1 MRNNLNKIISFYKN
15 YYKDLDVGTINSNY
29 FISFLEFDIF
39 IRFNLRP
46 TREDLKIIIEAIPGG

>member
-15 YYKDLDVGTINSNY
+15 YYKDLDVGTINSSY

-46 TREDLKIIIEAIPGG
+46 TREDLKIVIEAIQGG

>member
-46 TREDLKIIIEAIPGG
+46 TREDLKIVIEAIQGG

>member
-15 YYKDLDVGTINSNY
+15 YYKDLDVGTINSSY
-29 FISFLEFDIF
+29 FINFLEFDIF

-46 TREDLKIIIEAIPGG
+46 TREDLKIVIEAIQGG

>member
-15 YYKDLDVGTINSNY
+15 YYKDLDVGTIKSSY
-29 FISFLEFDIF
+29 FISFLEFDILV
-39 IRFNLRP
+39 RFNLRP

>member
-15 YYKDLDVGTINSNY
+15 YYKDLDVGTIKSSY
-29 FISFLEFDIF
+29 FINFLEFDIF